1 VLKDIKD
8 MPPTVVILTK
18 GQDAII
24 VGRWPRSHP
33 IIQETCWPENVVSY
47 CKNEDPTEAIARA
60 LHEYGLSG
68 GKVGMELNGGM
79 RLGLSIK
86 EFDMFKKE
94 ACESL
99 NVDIVDGSVVV
110 WRLRGI
116 KSDFE
121 IERLRRA
128 AHATC
133 KALEYAIENVE
144 VGMNEVE
151 VARKAGQIM
160 MEEGTFWYNTQVY
173 YPPFGACAAFDIE
186 IQKGYVCFDFSAEY
200 GHYITNM
207 HRVVLLGENPTEEER
222 HPYNVRPRQMRSYK
236 EL

>member
-1 VLKDIKD
+1 MKNPRHVDFPESECKWRIRRAADLLKEEDLDALILTQNKNVYYITGIQHVDVLKDIKD

-86 EFDMFKKE
+86 EFDMFKK
-94 ACESL
+94 
-99 NVDIVDGSVVV
+99 
-110 WRLRGI
+110 R
-116 KSDFE
+116 
-121 IERLRRA
+121 
-128 AHATC
+128 HA
-133 KALEYAIENVE
+133 N
-144 VGMNEVE
+144 
-151 VARKAGQIM
+151 R
-160 MEEGTFWYNTQVY
+160 
-173 YPPFGACAAFDIE
+173 
-186 IQKGYVCFDFSAEY
+186 
-200 GHYITNM
+200 
-207 HRVVLLGENPTEEER
+207 
-222 HPYNVRPRQMRSYK
+222 
-236 EL
+236 